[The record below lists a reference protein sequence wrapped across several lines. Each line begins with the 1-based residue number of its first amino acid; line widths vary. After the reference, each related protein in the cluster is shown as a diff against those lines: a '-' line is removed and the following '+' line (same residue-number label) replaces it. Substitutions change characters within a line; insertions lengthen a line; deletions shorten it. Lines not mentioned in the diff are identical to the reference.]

1 MSSSQHCEDDI
12 TQCDPCDA
20 GQVAVIIPFLDGGMK
35 AKHDRVAL
43 QHTAHWWL
51 CGSVEEYVF
60 PTSASGLVFFS

>member
-35 AKHDRVAL
+35 AKHL
-43 QHTAHWWL
+43 LSLSWSLITYTISQEL
-51 CGSVEEYVF
+51 SF
-60 PTSASGLVFFS
+60 L